1 MSERET
7 SIRPRDREKI
17 DPGNLRGMA
26 IAEYGRV
33 SRVEMIQRYRDYHQR
48 RKANAEAA
56 LALHDDELIVET
68 YRGPYARKGLEEVT
82 A

>member
-7 SIRPRDREKI
+7 SIRPRDPEVDR
-17 DPGNLRGMA
+17 GNLRGMA
-26 IAEYGRV
+26 IAEWGRV
-33 SRVEMIQRYRDYHQR
+33 GRAEMIERYRAYHQR

-56 LALHDDELIVET
+56 LALTDDELIVET
-68 YRGPYARKGLEEVT
+68 YRGPYARKGLKEVP